1 MGLIKKSSIKKSVK
15 FILAFMIII
24 LGNSSY
30 SFAQPSFIFGK
41 QFGTDKDD
49 SGQGIVAYKS
59 GDFVLAGTTFGN
71 LCTNDLGKGDGF
83 IIKYDSTGNEI
94 WKKQFGT
101 KEKDRVWELEK
112 DARDNLYAAGNTNG
126 TVNRKRFGD
135 QDMIVYKFDKNG
147 DLLKSVILGT
157 DSTDYLSRIY
167 IDENMNIY
175 IAGNT
180 KGKLGNNS
188 FGDWDYFIM
197 KLDSNFNE
205 IFTYQFGTDKR
216 DYCRD
221 FKIDNKGN
229 FFICGHTMGN
239 LGSKNIGLTDA
250 FVAKYSKEGK
260 QLKIWQFGT
269 DQYDEANCLSIDK
282 NENIYLAGT
291 TFGKVASENKGK
303 EDVFLMK
310 LDKDWKIIWKKQY
323 GTPSWDEAWS
333 LELIKSDTELLVSG
347 SSNPDAYLRLY
358 DTNGNLEWNEVFAA
372 RGIKGGTGG
381 RHFAVYKNKY
391 IYFTGF
397 TFSDLFSK
405 NPNQQTDD
413 AFIVKLGL

>member
-1 MGLIKKSSIKKSVK
+1 MESVK
-15 FILAFMIII
+15 KNSSFLGKIFSVIFTLII
-24 LGNSSY
+24 LGFFSS
-30 SFAQPSFIFGK
+30 SFAQPSFIFGN

-49 SGQGIVAYKS
+49 SGQGIVTYKS
-59 GDFVLAGTTFGN
+59 GDFVLAGTTFGSLCSNN
-71 LCTNDLGKGDGF
+71 LGQSDGF

-101 KEKDRVWELEK
+101 SDKDRIWELEK
-112 DARDNLYAAGNTNG
+112 DARSNLYAVGNTNG
-126 TVNRKRFGD
+126 AVNGKRFGD
-135 QDMIVYKFDKNG
+135 QDMIVYKFNKDG

-180 KGKLGNNS
+180 KGKLGSNS
-188 FGDWDYFIM
+188 YGNWDYFIM

-205 IFTYQFGTDKR
+205 KFTYQFGTDKR

-221 FKIDNKGN
+221 FKIDKNGN
-229 FFICGHTMGN
+229 IFICGYTMGN
-239 LGSKNIGLTDA
+239 TGRKNLGLTDA
-250 FVAKYSKEGK
+250 FVAKYSKQGK
-260 QLKIWQFGT
+260 LLKIWQFGT
-269 DQYDEANCLSIDK
+269 DQYDDANCLSIDK

-310 LDKDWKIIWKKQY
+310 LDKDWNIIWENQY
-323 GTPSWDEAWS
+323 GTVSWDEAWS
-333 LELIKSDTELLVSG
+333 LQLIKSDTGLLISG

-372 RGIKGGTGG
+372 RGIKAGTGG

-397 TFSDLFSK
+397 TFADLFSK
-405 NPNQQTDD
+405 NPNQETDD
-413 AFIVKLGL
+413 AYIVKLGL

>member
-1 MGLIKKSSIKKSVK
+1 MDSVK
-15 FILAFMIII
+15 ENKPFLEKIFIII
-24 LGNSSY
+24 FTLIILEITT
-30 SFAQPSFIFGK
+30 FAQPSFIFGK

-49 SGQGIVAYKS
+49 SGQGIVTYKS
-59 GDFVLAGTTFGN
+59 GDFVLAGTTFGS
-71 LCTNDLGKGDGF
+71 LCSDNFGASDGF

-101 KEKDRVWELEK
+101 KDNDRVWELKK
-112 DARDNLYAAGNTNG
+112 DSRGNLYAAGNTFGVING
-126 TVNRKRFGD
+126 KQYGN
-135 QDMIVYKFDKNG
+135 QDMMVYKFDKNG
-147 DLLKSVILGT
+147 NMLKSVILGT
-157 DSTDYLSRIY
+157 DSTDNLSRIY
-167 IDENMNIY
+167 IDDNLNIY

-180 KGKLGNNS
+180 KGKLGSNNY
-188 FGDWDYFIM
+188 GDWDYFIM
-197 KLDSNFNE
+197 KLDSNFNK
-205 IFTYQFGTDKR
+205 IYTFQFGTDKR

-221 FKIDNKGN
+221 FKIDKNGN
-229 FFICGHTMGN
+229 IFICGHTMGN
-239 LGSKNIGLTDA
+239 PGCKNIGLTDG
-250 FVAKYSKEGK
+250 FVAKYSQQGK
-260 QLKIWQFGT
+260 LLKIWQFGT
-269 DQYDEANCLSIDK
+269 KQYDEVNCLSIDK
-282 NENIYLAGT
+282 NENIFLAGT
-291 TFGKVASENKGK
+291 TFGDIASANKGK

-310 LDKDWKIIWKKQY
+310 LNKNWNVMWNKQY

-333 LELIKSDTELLVSG
+333 LKLIESDTGLLISG
-347 SSNPDAYLRLY
+347 SNNPDAYLRLY

-413 AFIVKLGL
+413 TFIVKLGL